1 MALQFGDDAVDEIVE
16 AAPRA
21 VALPAL
27 GWLKQSGRAP
37 GWHGGLQPF
46 IEAILHRLLLQQ
58 QISSKLP
65 ALVAVLSTRQRATGS
80 AFPNA
85 HIPLFRLF
93 YQVEIRRH

>member
-1 MALQFGDDAVDEIVE
+1 MAAYN
-16 AAPRA
+16 RS
-21 VALPAL
+21 
-27 GWLKQSGRAP
+27 LKRYSTR
-37 GWHGGLQPF
+37 L
-46 IEAILHRLLLQQ
+46 LLLQQ
-58 QISSKLP
+58 ISTKPP

>member
-37 GWHGGLQPF
+37 GCMAAYNRSLKRYSTR
-46 IEAILHRLLLQQ
+46 LLLLQQ
-58 QISSKLP
+58 ISSEPP
-65 ALVAVLSTRQRATGS
+65 ALVAVLSTRQRTTGS
-80 AFPNA
+80 ASPNA